1 MLIPRTPLNHIER
14 KNALARRGNFH
25 CGVRPTSKKPPHRHD
40 LHAILGSPPMHGTGI
55 GVDRSDTKR
64 QRIAEYF
71 VSRSG
76 YVPLYL
82 PRGKQSS
89 PFGDFL

>member
-1 MLIPRTPLNHIER
+1 
-14 KNALARRGNFH
+14 
-25 CGVRPTSKKPPHRHD
+25 
-40 LHAILGSPPMHGTGI
+40 MHGTGI

-89 PFGDFL
+89 PFGDFLWDERSARN